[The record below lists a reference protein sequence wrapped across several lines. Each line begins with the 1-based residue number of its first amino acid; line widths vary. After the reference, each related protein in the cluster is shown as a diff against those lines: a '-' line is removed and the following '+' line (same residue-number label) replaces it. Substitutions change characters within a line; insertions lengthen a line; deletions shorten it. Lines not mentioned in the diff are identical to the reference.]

1 VLIYIVLD
9 FDAIED
15 DVQNVLPLDA
25 FTLAP
30 PVDVTADVGYFEAFE
45 GVMDDVGRHVDV
57 GDGEEAL
64 VDAVVEDVAQDFR
77 LSEVEFLA
85 SLLHAPDVAKESSAE
100 RAVTMMMFKLEGALI
115 QRNPDFQ
122 MEDRLLLDKIDYS
135 SSYVTLGNGR
145 RVELESAYFP
155 TIDNGADCYELT
167 EEEQH
172 IIADLRSYFLESKA
186 LQRHVNYL
194 YERGS
199 MYMCYNGNLLFHA
212 CVPLDETGEFRTIAY
227 KGKEYCGR
235 AWFDFC
241 EEKAR
246 EVIEKNIE
254 EILKMK
260 ELTASMLDVARE
272 NGEPEKSTEI
282 SVPEFL
288 ADLKE
293 KLAPVARGQ
302 GVKIETEMNLGKNLR
317 ASATKNTLEQILTI
331 FADNAMKYSGEKIIY
346 LRAGRRGKN
355 VAFSVKDNG
364 AGVKKEDQKRIF
376 ERFYQ
381 VDAAR
386 TRTED
391 KTSHGLGLAIAKN
404 LAERQGYKIVL
415 RSSEGR
421 GAEFEVVV

>member
-1 VLIYIVLD
+1 MRKSEVNRLTLSYLAVIMTLSLIFTGIIYLLST
-9 FDAIED
+9 ASL
-15 DVQNVLPLDA
+15 NRPLLPSEEENSSVSVEAPEFGEHSFENTFRKRLERRDNTTRMTIIYSLLGFNLGIFVIGIFVSRSLA
-25 FTLAP
+25 KLTLAP
-30 PVDVTADVGYFEAFE
+30 I
-45 GVMDDVGRHVDV
+45 
-57 GDGEEAL
+57 
-64 VDAVVEDVAQDFR
+64 
-77 LSEVEFLA
+77 
-85 SLLHAPDVAKESSAE
+85 E
-100 RAVTMMMFKLEGALI
+100 RAMMKQTQFIFDASHELKTPLTAMLVRNEVAL
-115 QRNPDFQ
+115 RKKSLP
-122 MEDRLLLDKIDYS
+122 
-135 SSYVTLGNGR
+135 
-145 RVELESAYFP
+145 
-155 TIDNGADCYELT
+155 
-167 EEEQH
+167 
-172 IIADLRSYFLESKA
+172 
-186 LQRHVNYL
+186 
-194 YERGS
+194 
-199 MYMCYNGNLLFHA
+199 
-212 CVPLDETGEFRTIAY
+212 
-227 KGKEYCGR
+227 
-235 AWFDFC
+235 

-293 KLAPVARGQ
+293 KLAPIARER
-302 GVKIETEMNLGKNLR
+302 GVKVGTEMNLGKNLR
-317 ASATKNTLEQILTI
+317 ASAAKNTLEQILTI

>member
-1 VLIYIVLD
+1 MKKSEVNRLTLSYLAVIMTLSLIFTGIIYLLST
-9 FDAIED
+9 ASL
-15 DVQNVLPLDA
+15 NRPLLPSEEENSSVSVEAPEFGEHSFENTFRKRLERRDNTTRMTIIYFLA
-25 FTLAP
+25 GFNLGIFVIGVFVSRSLAKLTLAP
-30 PVDVTADVGYFEAFE
+30 I
-45 GVMDDVGRHVDV
+45 
-57 GDGEEAL
+57 
-64 VDAVVEDVAQDFR
+64 
-77 LSEVEFLA
+77 
-85 SLLHAPDVAKESSAE
+85 E
-100 RAVTMMMFKLEGALI
+100 RAMMKQTQFIFDASHELKTPLTAMLVRNEVAL
-115 QRNPDFQ
+115 RKKSLP
-122 MEDRLLLDKIDYS
+122 
-135 SSYVTLGNGR
+135 
-145 RVELESAYFP
+145 
-155 TIDNGADCYELT
+155 
-167 EEEQH
+167 
-172 IIADLRSYFLESKA
+172 
-186 LQRHVNYL
+186 
-194 YERGS
+194 
-199 MYMCYNGNLLFHA
+199 
-212 CVPLDETGEFRTIAY
+212 
-227 KGKEYCGR
+227 
-235 AWFDFC
+235 

-272 NGEPEKSTEI
+272 NGEPEKSAEI

-288 ADLKE
+288 AGLKE
-293 KLAPVARGQ
+293 KLAPVAKGRG
-302 GVKIETEMNLGKNLR
+302 VMFETEINLGKNLR
-317 ASATKNTLEQILTI
+317 VSAAKNTLEQILTI

-376 ERFYQ
+376 ERFFQ

>member
-1 VLIYIVLD
+1 MRKSEVYRLTLSYLAVIMTLSLIFTGIIYLLST
-9 FDAIED
+9 ASL
-15 DVQNVLPLDA
+15 NRPLLPSEEENSSVSVEAPEFGEHSFENTFRKRLERRDNTTRMTIIYSLLGFNLGIFVIGIFVSRSLA
-25 FTLAP
+25 KLTLAP
-30 PVDVTADVGYFEAFE
+30 I
-45 GVMDDVGRHVDV
+45 
-57 GDGEEAL
+57 
-64 VDAVVEDVAQDFR
+64 
-77 LSEVEFLA
+77 
-85 SLLHAPDVAKESSAE
+85 E
-100 RAVTMMMFKLEGALI
+100 RAMMKQTQFIFDASHELKTPLTAMLVRNEVAL
-115 QRNPDFQ
+115 RKKSLP
-122 MEDRLLLDKIDYS
+122 
-135 SSYVTLGNGR
+135 
-145 RVELESAYFP
+145 
-155 TIDNGADCYELT
+155 
-167 EEEQH
+167 
-172 IIADLRSYFLESKA
+172 
-186 LQRHVNYL
+186 
-194 YERGS
+194 
-199 MYMCYNGNLLFHA
+199 
-212 CVPLDETGEFRTIAY
+212 
-227 KGKEYCGR
+227 
-235 AWFDFC
+235 

-272 NGEPEKSTEI
+272 NGEPEKLTEI

-317 ASATKNTLEQILTI
+317 ASVAKNTLEQILTI

-404 LAERQGYKIVL
+404 LAERQVYKIVL

>member
-1 VLIYIVLD
+1 MKKSEVNRLTLSYLAVIMTLSLIFTGIIYLLST
-9 FDAIED
+9 ASL
-15 DVQNVLPLDA
+15 NRPLLPSEEENSSVSVEAPEFEEHSFENTFRKRLERRDNTTRMTIIYSLMGFNLGIFVIGIFVSRSLA
-25 FTLAP
+25 KLTLAP
-30 PVDVTADVGYFEAFE
+30 I
-45 GVMDDVGRHVDV
+45 
-57 GDGEEAL
+57 
-64 VDAVVEDVAQDFR
+64 
-77 LSEVEFLA
+77 
-85 SLLHAPDVAKESSAE
+85 E
-100 RAVTMMMFKLEGALI
+100 RAMIKQTQFIFDASHELKTPLTAMLVRNEVAL
-115 QRNPDFQ
+115 R
-122 MEDRLLLDKIDYS
+122 KKS
-135 SSYVTLGNGR
+135 
-145 RVELESAYFP
+145 
-155 TIDNGADCYELT
+155 LT
-167 EEEQH
+167 
-172 IIADLRSYFLESKA
+172 
-186 LQRHVNYL
+186 
-194 YERGS
+194 
-199 MYMCYNGNLLFHA
+199 
-212 CVPLDETGEFRTIAY
+212 
-227 KGKEYCGR
+227 
-235 AWFDFC
+235 

-288 ADLKE
+288 ADLQE
-293 KLAPVARGQ
+293 KLAPVARER

-317 ASATKNTLEQILTI
+317 ASVAKNTLEQILTI

-364 AGVKKEDQKRIF
+364 AGMKKEDQKRIF

>member
-1 VLIYIVLD
+1 MKKSEVNRLTLSYLAVIMTLSLIFTGIIYLLST
-9 FDAIED
+9 ASL
-15 DVQNVLPLDA
+15 NRPLLPSEEENSSASVEAPEFGEHSFENTFRKRLERRDNTTRMTIIYSLVGFNLGIFVIGIFVSRNLA
-25 FTLAP
+25 KLTLAP
-30 PVDVTADVGYFEAFE
+30 I
-45 GVMDDVGRHVDV
+45 
-57 GDGEEAL
+57 
-64 VDAVVEDVAQDFR
+64 
-77 LSEVEFLA
+77 
-85 SLLHAPDVAKESSAE
+85 E
-100 RAVTMMMFKLEGALI
+100 RAMMKQTQFIFDASHELKTPLTAMLVRNVVAL
-115 QRNPDFQ
+115 RKKSLP
-122 MEDRLLLDKIDYS
+122 
-135 SSYVTLGNGR
+135 
-145 RVELESAYFP
+145 
-155 TIDNGADCYELT
+155 
-167 EEEQH
+167 
-172 IIADLRSYFLESKA
+172 
-186 LQRHVNYL
+186 
-194 YERGS
+194 
-199 MYMCYNGNLLFHA
+199 
-212 CVPLDETGEFRTIAY
+212 
-227 KGKEYCGR
+227 
-235 AWFDFC
+235 

-272 NGEPEKSTEI
+272 NGEPEKLTEI
-282 SVPEFL
+282 DVPEFL
-288 ADLKE
+288 ADLQE
-293 KLAPVARGQ
+293 KLAPIARGR

-317 ASATKNTLEQILTI
+317 ASAAKNTLEQIMTI

-364 AGVKKEDQKRIF
+364 VGVKKEDQKRIF

>member
-1 VLIYIVLD
+1 MRKSEVYRLTLSYLAVIMTLSLIFTGIIYLLST
-9 FDAIED
+9 ASL
-15 DVQNVLPLDA
+15 NRPLLPSEEENSSVSVEAPEFGEHSFENTFRKRLERRDNTTRMTIIYSLLGFNLGIFVIGIFVSRSLA
-25 FTLAP
+25 KLTLAP
-30 PVDVTADVGYFEAFE
+30 I
-45 GVMDDVGRHVDV
+45 
-57 GDGEEAL
+57 
-64 VDAVVEDVAQDFR
+64 
-77 LSEVEFLA
+77 
-85 SLLHAPDVAKESSAE
+85 E
-100 RAVTMMMFKLEGALI
+100 RAMMKQTQFIFDASHELKTPLTAMLVRNEVAL
-115 QRNPDFQ
+115 RKKSLP
-122 MEDRLLLDKIDYS
+122 
-135 SSYVTLGNGR
+135 
-145 RVELESAYFP
+145 
-155 TIDNGADCYELT
+155 
-167 EEEQH
+167 
-172 IIADLRSYFLESKA
+172 
-186 LQRHVNYL
+186 
-194 YERGS
+194 
-199 MYMCYNGNLLFHA
+199 
-212 CVPLDETGEFRTIAY
+212 
-227 KGKEYCGR
+227 
-235 AWFDFC
+235 

-272 NGEPEKSTEI
+272 NGEPEKLTEI

-317 ASATKNTLEQILTI
+317 ASVAKNTLEQILTI

>member
-1 VLIYIVLD
+1 MRKSEVNRLTLSYLAVIMTLSLIFTGIIYLLST
-9 FDAIED
+9 ASL
-15 DVQNVLPLDA
+15 NRPLLPSEEENSSVSVEAPEFEEHSFENTFRKRLERRDNTTRMTTIYSLVGFNLGIFVIGIFVSRSLA
-25 FTLAP
+25 KLTLAP
-30 PVDVTADVGYFEAFE
+30 I
-45 GVMDDVGRHVDV
+45 
-57 GDGEEAL
+57 
-64 VDAVVEDVAQDFR
+64 
-77 LSEVEFLA
+77 
-85 SLLHAPDVAKESSAE
+85 E
-100 RAVTMMMFKLEGALI
+100 RAMMKQTQFIFDASHELKTPLTAMLVRNEVAL
-115 QRNPDFQ
+115 RKKSLP
-122 MEDRLLLDKIDYS
+122 
-135 SSYVTLGNGR
+135 
-145 RVELESAYFP
+145 
-155 TIDNGADCYELT
+155 
-167 EEEQH
+167 
-172 IIADLRSYFLESKA
+172 
-186 LQRHVNYL
+186 
-194 YERGS
+194 
-199 MYMCYNGNLLFHA
+199 
-212 CVPLDETGEFRTIAY
+212 
-227 KGKEYCGR
+227 
-235 AWFDFC
+235 

-282 SVPEFL
+282 NVPEFL
-288 ADLKE
+288 AGLQE
-293 KLAPVARGQ
+293 KLAPVARGR
-302 GVKIETEMNLGKNLR
+302 GVKIGMEMNLGKNLR
-317 ASATKNTLEQILTI
+317 TSAAKNTLEQILTI

>member
-1 VLIYIVLD
+1 MRKSEVNRLTLSYLAVIMTLSLIFTGIIYLLST
-9 FDAIED
+9 ASL
-15 DVQNVLPLDA
+15 NRPLLPSEEENSSVSVEAPEFEEHSFENTFRKRLERRDNTTRMTIIYSLVGFNLGIFVIGIFVSRNLA
-25 FTLAP
+25 KLTLAP
-30 PVDVTADVGYFEAFE
+30 I
-45 GVMDDVGRHVDV
+45 
-57 GDGEEAL
+57 
-64 VDAVVEDVAQDFR
+64 
-77 LSEVEFLA
+77 
-85 SLLHAPDVAKESSAE
+85 E
-100 RAVTMMMFKLEGALI
+100 RAMMKQTQFIFDASHELKTPLTAMLVRNEVAL
-115 QRNPDFQ
+115 RKKSLP
-122 MEDRLLLDKIDYS
+122 
-135 SSYVTLGNGR
+135 
-145 RVELESAYFP
+145 
-155 TIDNGADCYELT
+155 
-167 EEEQH
+167 
-172 IIADLRSYFLESKA
+172 
-186 LQRHVNYL
+186 
-194 YERGS
+194 
-199 MYMCYNGNLLFHA
+199 
-212 CVPLDETGEFRTIAY
+212 
-227 KGKEYCGR
+227 
-235 AWFDFC
+235 

-272 NGEPEKSTEI
+272 NGEPEKSAEI
-282 SVPEFL
+282 NVPEFL

-293 KLAPVARGQ
+293 KLAPVAKER
-302 GVKIETEMNLGKNLR
+302 GVKIEMEMNMGKNLR
-317 ASATKNTLEQILTI
+317 VSAAKNTLEQILTI

-346 LRAGRRGKN
+346 LRAGRCGKN

-415 RSSEGR
+415 RSIEGR

>member
-1 VLIYIVLD
+1 MRKSEVNRLTLSYLAVIMTLSLIFTGIIYLLST
-9 FDAIED
+9 ASL
-15 DVQNVLPLDA
+15 NRPLLPSEEGNSSVSVEAPEFGEHSFENTFRKRLERRDNTTRMTIIYSLMGFNLGIFVIGIFVSRSLA
-25 FTLAP
+25 KLTLAP
-30 PVDVTADVGYFEAFE
+30 I
-45 GVMDDVGRHVDV
+45 
-57 GDGEEAL
+57 
-64 VDAVVEDVAQDFR
+64 
-77 LSEVEFLA
+77 
-85 SLLHAPDVAKESSAE
+85 E
-100 RAVTMMMFKLEGALI
+100 RAMMKQTQFIFDASHELKTPLTAMLVRNEVAL
-115 QRNPDFQ
+115 RKKSLP
-122 MEDRLLLDKIDYS
+122 
-135 SSYVTLGNGR
+135 
-145 RVELESAYFP
+145 
-155 TIDNGADCYELT
+155 
-167 EEEQH
+167 
-172 IIADLRSYFLESKA
+172 
-186 LQRHVNYL
+186 
-194 YERGS
+194 
-199 MYMCYNGNLLFHA
+199 
-212 CVPLDETGEFRTIAY
+212 
-227 KGKEYCGR
+227 
-235 AWFDFC
+235 

-272 NGEPEKSTEI
+272 NGEPEKSAEI
-282 SVPEFL
+282 NVPEFL
-288 ADLKE
+288 TGLQE
-293 KLAPVARGQ
+293 KLAPVARGR

-317 ASATKNTLEQILTI
+317 ASVAKNTLEQILTI
-331 FADNAMKYSGEKIIY
+331 LADNAMKYSEEKIIY

-364 AGVKKEDQKRIF
+364 VGVKKEDQKRIF

>member
-1 VLIYIVLD
+1 MRKSEVNRLTLSYLAVIMTLSLIFTGIIYLLST
-9 FDAIED
+9 ASL
-15 DVQNVLPLDA
+15 NRPLLPSEEENSSVSVEAPEFGEHSFENTFRKRLERRDNTTRMTIIYSLLGFNLGIFVIGIFVSRSLA
-25 FTLAP
+25 KLTLAP
-30 PVDVTADVGYFEAFE
+30 I
-45 GVMDDVGRHVDV
+45 
-57 GDGEEAL
+57 
-64 VDAVVEDVAQDFR
+64 
-77 LSEVEFLA
+77 
-85 SLLHAPDVAKESSAE
+85 E
-100 RAVTMMMFKLEGALI
+100 RAMMKQTQFIFDASHELKTPLTAMLVRNEVAL
-115 QRNPDFQ
+115 RKKSLP
-122 MEDRLLLDKIDYS
+122 
-135 SSYVTLGNGR
+135 
-145 RVELESAYFP
+145 
-155 TIDNGADCYELT
+155 
-167 EEEQH
+167 
-172 IIADLRSYFLESKA
+172 
-186 LQRHVNYL
+186 
-194 YERGS
+194 
-199 MYMCYNGNLLFHA
+199 
-212 CVPLDETGEFRTIAY
+212 
-227 KGKEYCGR
+227 
-235 AWFDFC
+235 

-288 ADLKE
+288 ADLQE
-293 KLAPVARGQ
+293 KLAPVARER

-317 ASATKNTLEQILTI
+317 ASAAKNTLEQILTI
-331 FADNAMKYSGEKIIY
+331 FADNAMEYSGEKIIY

>member
-1 VLIYIVLD
+1 MKKSEVNRLTLSYLAVIMTLSLIFTGIIYLLST
-9 FDAIED
+9 ASL
-15 DVQNVLPLDA
+15 NRPLLPSEEENSSASVEAPEFGEHSFENTFRKRLERRDNTTRMTIIYSLVGFNLGIFVIGIFVSRNLA
-25 FTLAP
+25 KLTLAP
-30 PVDVTADVGYFEAFE
+30 I
-45 GVMDDVGRHVDV
+45 
-57 GDGEEAL
+57 
-64 VDAVVEDVAQDFR
+64 
-77 LSEVEFLA
+77 
-85 SLLHAPDVAKESSAE
+85 E
-100 RAVTMMMFKLEGALI
+100 RAMMKQTQFIFDASHELKTPLTAMLVRNEVAL
-115 QRNPDFQ
+115 RKKSLP
-122 MEDRLLLDKIDYS
+122 
-135 SSYVTLGNGR
+135 
-145 RVELESAYFP
+145 
-155 TIDNGADCYELT
+155 
-167 EEEQH
+167 
-172 IIADLRSYFLESKA
+172 
-186 LQRHVNYL
+186 
-194 YERGS
+194 
-199 MYMCYNGNLLFHA
+199 
-212 CVPLDETGEFRTIAY
+212 
-227 KGKEYCGR
+227 
-235 AWFDFC
+235 

-272 NGEPEKSTEI
+272 NGEPEKLTEI
-282 SVPEFL
+282 DVPEFL
-288 ADLKE
+288 ADLQE
-293 KLAPVARGQ
+293 KLAPVARGR

-317 ASATKNTLEQILTI
+317 ASVAKNTLEQILTI
-331 FADNAMKYSGEKIIY
+331 FADNAIKYSGEKIIY

-355 VAFSVKDNG
+355 VAFSVKDSG

>member
-1 VLIYIVLD
+1 MKKSEVNRLTLSYLAVIMTLSLIFTGIIYLLST
-9 FDAIED
+9 ASL
-15 DVQNVLPLDA
+15 NRPLLPSEEENSSVSVEAPEFGEHSFENTFRKRLERRDNTTRMTIIYSLMGFNLGIFVIGIFVSRSLA
-25 FTLAP
+25 KLTLAP
-30 PVDVTADVGYFEAFE
+30 I
-45 GVMDDVGRHVDV
+45 
-57 GDGEEAL
+57 
-64 VDAVVEDVAQDFR
+64 
-77 LSEVEFLA
+77 
-85 SLLHAPDVAKESSAE
+85 E
-100 RAVTMMMFKLEGALI
+100 RAMMKQTQFIFDASHELKTPLTAMLVRNEVAL
-115 QRNPDFQ
+115 RKKSLP
-122 MEDRLLLDKIDYS
+122 
-135 SSYVTLGNGR
+135 
-145 RVELESAYFP
+145 
-155 TIDNGADCYELT
+155 
-167 EEEQH
+167 
-172 IIADLRSYFLESKA
+172 
-186 LQRHVNYL
+186 
-194 YERGS
+194 
-199 MYMCYNGNLLFHA
+199 
-212 CVPLDETGEFRTIAY
+212 
-227 KGKEYCGR
+227 
-235 AWFDFC
+235 

-288 ADLKE
+288 AGLQE
-293 KLAPVARGQ
+293 KLAPLARGR

-317 ASATKNTLEQILTI
+317 ASVAKNTLEQILTI

>member
-1 VLIYIVLD
+1 MKKSEVNRLTLSYLAVIMTLSLIFTGIIYLLST
-9 FDAIED
+9 ASL
-15 DVQNVLPLDA
+15 NRPLLPSEEENSSVSMEAPEFEEHSFERTFRKRLERRDNTTRMTIIYSLMGFNLGIFVIGIFVSRSLA
-25 FTLAP
+25 KLTLAP
-30 PVDVTADVGYFEAFE
+30 I
-45 GVMDDVGRHVDV
+45 
-57 GDGEEAL
+57 
-64 VDAVVEDVAQDFR
+64 
-77 LSEVEFLA
+77 
-85 SLLHAPDVAKESSAE
+85 E
-100 RAVTMMMFKLEGALI
+100 RAMMKQTQFIFDASHELKTPLTAMLVRNEVAL
-115 QRNPDFQ
+115 RKKSLP
-122 MEDRLLLDKIDYS
+122 
-135 SSYVTLGNGR
+135 
-145 RVELESAYFP
+145 
-155 TIDNGADCYELT
+155 
-167 EEEQH
+167 
-172 IIADLRSYFLESKA
+172 
-186 LQRHVNYL
+186 
-194 YERGS
+194 
-199 MYMCYNGNLLFHA
+199 
-212 CVPLDETGEFRTIAY
+212 
-227 KGKEYCGR
+227 
-235 AWFDFC
+235 

-260 ELTASMLDVARE
+260 ELTTSMLDVARE

-282 SVPEFL
+282 SVPEFF
-288 ADLKE
+288 ADLQE
-293 KLAPVARGQ
+293 KLAPVARTR

-317 ASATKNTLEQILTI
+317 ASAAKNTLEQILTI

-364 AGVKKEDQKRIF
+364 VGVKKEDQKRIF

>member
-1 VLIYIVLD
+1 MRKSEVNRLTLSYLAVIMTLSLIFTGIIYLLST
-9 FDAIED
+9 ASL
-15 DVQNVLPLDA
+15 NRPLLPSEEENSSVSVEAPEFGEHSFENTFRKRLERRDNTTRMTIIYSLVGFNLGIFVIGIFVSRNLA
-25 FTLAP
+25 KLTLAP
-30 PVDVTADVGYFEAFE
+30 I
-45 GVMDDVGRHVDV
+45 
-57 GDGEEAL
+57 
-64 VDAVVEDVAQDFR
+64 
-77 LSEVEFLA
+77 
-85 SLLHAPDVAKESSAE
+85 E
-100 RAVTMMMFKLEGALI
+100 RAMMKQTQFIFDASHELKTPLTAMLVRNEVAL
-115 QRNPDFQ
+115 RKKSLP
-122 MEDRLLLDKIDYS
+122 
-135 SSYVTLGNGR
+135 
-145 RVELESAYFP
+145 
-155 TIDNGADCYELT
+155 
-167 EEEQH
+167 
-172 IIADLRSYFLESKA
+172 
-186 LQRHVNYL
+186 
-194 YERGS
+194 
-199 MYMCYNGNLLFHA
+199 
-212 CVPLDETGEFRTIAY
+212 
-227 KGKEYCGR
+227 
-235 AWFDFC
+235 
-241 EEKAR
+241 EEKMR

-272 NGEPEKSTEI
+272 NGEPEKSAEI
-282 SVPEFL
+282 NVPEFL

-293 KLAPVARGQ
+293 KLAPVAKGQ

-317 ASATKNTLEQILTI
+317 ASVAKNTLEQILTI

>member
-1 VLIYIVLD
+1 MRKSEVNRLTLSYLAVIMTLSLIFTGIIYLLST
-9 FDAIED
+9 ASL
-15 DVQNVLPLDA
+15 NRPLLPSEEENSSVSVEAPEFGEHSFENTFRKRLERRDNTTRMTIIYSLVGFNLGIFVIGIFVSRSLA
-25 FTLAP
+25 KLTLAP
-30 PVDVTADVGYFEAFE
+30 I
-45 GVMDDVGRHVDV
+45 
-57 GDGEEAL
+57 
-64 VDAVVEDVAQDFR
+64 
-77 LSEVEFLA
+77 
-85 SLLHAPDVAKESSAE
+85 E
-100 RAVTMMMFKLEGALI
+100 RAMMKQTQFIFDVSHELKTPLTAMLVRNEVAL
-115 QRNPDFQ
+115 RKKSLP
-122 MEDRLLLDKIDYS
+122 
-135 SSYVTLGNGR
+135 
-145 RVELESAYFP
+145 
-155 TIDNGADCYELT
+155 
-167 EEEQH
+167 
-172 IIADLRSYFLESKA
+172 
-186 LQRHVNYL
+186 
-194 YERGS
+194 
-199 MYMCYNGNLLFHA
+199 
-212 CVPLDETGEFRTIAY
+212 
-227 KGKEYCGR
+227 
-235 AWFDFC
+235 

-288 ADLKE
+288 ADLQE
-293 KLAPVARGQ
+293 KLAPVARER

-317 ASATKNTLEQILTI
+317 ASVAKNTLEQILTI

-421 GAEFEVVV
+421 GAEFEVVA

>member
-1 VLIYIVLD
+1 MRKSEVNRLTLSYLAVIMTLSLIFTGIIYLLST
-9 FDAIED
+9 ASL
-15 DVQNVLPLDA
+15 NRPLLPSEEENSSVSVEAPEFGEHSFENTFRKRLERRDNTTRMTIIYSLVGFNLGIFVIGIFVSRSLA
-25 FTLAP
+25 KLTLAP
-30 PVDVTADVGYFEAFE
+30 I
-45 GVMDDVGRHVDV
+45 
-57 GDGEEAL
+57 
-64 VDAVVEDVAQDFR
+64 
-77 LSEVEFLA
+77 
-85 SLLHAPDVAKESSAE
+85 E
-100 RAVTMMMFKLEGALI
+100 RAMMKQTQFIFDASHELKTPLTAMLVRNEVAL
-115 QRNPDFQ
+115 RKKSLP
-122 MEDRLLLDKIDYS
+122 
-135 SSYVTLGNGR
+135 
-145 RVELESAYFP
+145 
-155 TIDNGADCYELT
+155 
-167 EEEQH
+167 
-172 IIADLRSYFLESKA
+172 
-186 LQRHVNYL
+186 
-194 YERGS
+194 
-199 MYMCYNGNLLFHA
+199 
-212 CVPLDETGEFRTIAY
+212 
-227 KGKEYCGR
+227 
-235 AWFDFC
+235 

-272 NGEPEKSTEI
+272 NGEPEKSAEI

-288 ADLKE
+288 ADLQE
-293 KLAPVARGQ
+293 KLAPVARER

-317 ASATKNTLEQILTI
+317 ASVAKNTLEQILTI
-331 FADNAMKYSGEKIIY
+331 FTDNAMKYSEEKIIY

-415 RSSEGR
+415 QSSEGR

>member
-1 VLIYIVLD
+1 MKKSEVNRLTLSYLAVIMTLSLIFTGIIYLLST
-9 FDAIED
+9 ASL
-15 DVQNVLPLDA
+15 NRPLLPSEEENSSVSVEAPEFGEHSFENTFRKRLERRDNTTRMTIIYSLVGFNLGIFVIGIFVSRNLA
-25 FTLAP
+25 KLTLAP
-30 PVDVTADVGYFEAFE
+30 I
-45 GVMDDVGRHVDV
+45 
-57 GDGEEAL
+57 
-64 VDAVVEDVAQDFR
+64 
-77 LSEVEFLA
+77 
-85 SLLHAPDVAKESSAE
+85 E
-100 RAVTMMMFKLEGALI
+100 RAMMKQTQFIFDASHELKTPLTAMLVRNEVAL
-115 QRNPDFQ
+115 RKKSLP
-122 MEDRLLLDKIDYS
+122 
-135 SSYVTLGNGR
+135 
-145 RVELESAYFP
+145 
-155 TIDNGADCYELT
+155 
-167 EEEQH
+167 
-172 IIADLRSYFLESKA
+172 
-186 LQRHVNYL
+186 
-194 YERGS
+194 
-199 MYMCYNGNLLFHA
+199 
-212 CVPLDETGEFRTIAY
+212 
-227 KGKEYCGR
+227 
-235 AWFDFC
+235 

-293 KLAPVARGQ
+293 KLAPVAKER
-302 GVKIETEMNLGKNLR
+302 GVKIEMEMNLGKNLR
-317 ASATKNTLEQILTI
+317 ASVAKNTLEQILTI

-364 AGVKKEDQKRIF
+364 VGVKKEDQKRIF

>member
-1 VLIYIVLD
+1 MKKSEVNRLTLSYLAVIMTLSLIFTGIIYLLST
-9 FDAIED
+9 ASL
-15 DVQNVLPLDA
+15 NRPLLPSEEENSSVSMEAPEFEEHSFENTFRKRLERRDNTTRMTIIYSLVGFNLGIFVIGIFVSRSLA
-25 FTLAP
+25 KLTLAP
-30 PVDVTADVGYFEAFE
+30 I
-45 GVMDDVGRHVDV
+45 
-57 GDGEEAL
+57 
-64 VDAVVEDVAQDFR
+64 
-77 LSEVEFLA
+77 
-85 SLLHAPDVAKESSAE
+85 E
-100 RAVTMMMFKLEGALI
+100 RAMMKQTQFIFDASHELKTPLTAMLVRNEVAL
-115 QRNPDFQ
+115 RKKSLP
-122 MEDRLLLDKIDYS
+122 
-135 SSYVTLGNGR
+135 
-145 RVELESAYFP
+145 
-155 TIDNGADCYELT
+155 
-167 EEEQH
+167 
-172 IIADLRSYFLESKA
+172 
-186 LQRHVNYL
+186 
-194 YERGS
+194 
-199 MYMCYNGNLLFHA
+199 
-212 CVPLDETGEFRTIAY
+212 
-227 KGKEYCGR
+227 
-235 AWFDFC
+235 

-282 SVPEFL
+282 NVPELL
-288 ADLKE
+288 ADLQE
-293 KLAPVARGQ
+293 KLAPVARGR

-317 ASATKNTLEQILTI
+317 ASVAKNTLEQVLTI

-364 AGVKKEDQKRIF
+364 AGVKKENQKRIF

>member
-1 VLIYIVLD
+1 MKKSEVNRLTLSYLAVIMTLSLIFTGIIYLLST
-9 FDAIED
+9 ASL
-15 DVQNVLPLDA
+15 NRPLLPSEEENSSVSVEAPEFGEHSFENTFRKRLERRDNTTRMTIIYSLVGFNLGIFVIGIFVSRSLA
-25 FTLAP
+25 KLTLAP
-30 PVDVTADVGYFEAFE
+30 I
-45 GVMDDVGRHVDV
+45 
-57 GDGEEAL
+57 
-64 VDAVVEDVAQDFR
+64 
-77 LSEVEFLA
+77 
-85 SLLHAPDVAKESSAE
+85 E
-100 RAVTMMMFKLEGALI
+100 RAMMKQTQFIFDASHELKTPLTAMLVRNEVAL
-115 QRNPDFQ
+115 RKKSLP
-122 MEDRLLLDKIDYS
+122 
-135 SSYVTLGNGR
+135 
-145 RVELESAYFP
+145 
-155 TIDNGADCYELT
+155 
-167 EEEQH
+167 
-172 IIADLRSYFLESKA
+172 
-186 LQRHVNYL
+186 
-194 YERGS
+194 
-199 MYMCYNGNLLFHA
+199 
-212 CVPLDETGEFRTIAY
+212 
-227 KGKEYCGR
+227 
-235 AWFDFC
+235 
-241 EEKAR
+241 EEKVR

-288 ADLKE
+288 ADLQE
-293 KLAPVARGQ
+293 KLAPVARGRR
-302 GVKIETEMNLGKNLR
+302 VKIETEMNLGKNLR
-317 ASATKNTLEQILTI
+317 ASVAKNTLEQILTI

>member
-1 VLIYIVLD
+1 MRKSEVNRLTLSYLAVIMTLSLIFTGIIYLLST
-9 FDAIED
+9 ASL
-15 DVQNVLPLDA
+15 NRPLLPSEEENSSVSVEAPEFGEHSFENTFRKRLERRDNTTRMTIIYSLSGFNLGIFVIGIFVSRSLA
-25 FTLAP
+25 KLTLAP
-30 PVDVTADVGYFEAFE
+30 I
-45 GVMDDVGRHVDV
+45 
-57 GDGEEAL
+57 
-64 VDAVVEDVAQDFR
+64 
-77 LSEVEFLA
+77 
-85 SLLHAPDVAKESSAE
+85 E
-100 RAVTMMMFKLEGALI
+100 RAMMKQTQFIFDASHELKTPLTAMLVRNEVAL
-115 QRNPDFQ
+115 RKKSLP
-122 MEDRLLLDKIDYS
+122 
-135 SSYVTLGNGR
+135 
-145 RVELESAYFP
+145 
-155 TIDNGADCYELT
+155 
-167 EEEQH
+167 
-172 IIADLRSYFLESKA
+172 
-186 LQRHVNYL
+186 
-194 YERGS
+194 
-199 MYMCYNGNLLFHA
+199 
-212 CVPLDETGEFRTIAY
+212 
-227 KGKEYCGR
+227 
-235 AWFDFC
+235 

-282 SVPEFL
+282 NVPEFL
-288 ADLKE
+288 ADLQE
-293 KLAPVARGQ
+293 KLAPVAKER

-317 ASATKNTLEQILTI
+317 ASAAKNTLEQIMTI

-364 AGVKKEDQKRIF
+364 VGVKKEDQKRIF

-415 RSSEGR
+415 RSSEGH

>member
-1 VLIYIVLD
+1 MRKSEVNRLTLSYLAVIMTLSLIFTGIIYLLST
-9 FDAIED
+9 ASL
-15 DVQNVLPLDA
+15 NRPLLPSEEENSSVNMEAPEFGEHSFENTFRKRLERRDNTTRMTIIYSLVGFNLGIFVIGIFVSRNLA
-25 FTLAP
+25 KLTLAP
-30 PVDVTADVGYFEAFE
+30 I
-45 GVMDDVGRHVDV
+45 
-57 GDGEEAL
+57 
-64 VDAVVEDVAQDFR
+64 
-77 LSEVEFLA
+77 
-85 SLLHAPDVAKESSAE
+85 E
-100 RAVTMMMFKLEGALI
+100 RAIMKQTQFIFDASHELKTPLTAMLVRNEVAL
-115 QRNPDFQ
+115 RKKSLP
-122 MEDRLLLDKIDYS
+122 
-135 SSYVTLGNGR
+135 
-145 RVELESAYFP
+145 
-155 TIDNGADCYELT
+155 
-167 EEEQH
+167 
-172 IIADLRSYFLESKA
+172 
-186 LQRHVNYL
+186 
-194 YERGS
+194 
-199 MYMCYNGNLLFHA
+199 
-212 CVPLDETGEFRTIAY
+212 
-227 KGKEYCGR
+227 
-235 AWFDFC
+235 

-282 SVPEFL
+282 DVPEFL
-288 ADLKE
+288 ADLQE
-293 KLAPVARGQ
+293 KLAPVAKGQ

-317 ASATKNTLEQILTI
+317 ASAAKNTLEQILTI

-364 AGVKKEDQKRIF
+364 VGVKKEDQKRIF

-381 VDAAR
+381 VDTAR

-415 RSSEGR
+415 RSSEGH

>member
-1 VLIYIVLD
+1 MKKSEVNRLILSYLAVIMTLSLI
-9 FDAIED
+9 FTGIIYLLSTASL
-15 DVQNVLPLDA
+15 NRPLLPSEEENSSVSVETPEFEEHSFENTFRKRLERRDNTTRMTIIYSLVGFNLGIFVIGIFVSRSLA
-25 FTLAP
+25 KLTLAP
-30 PVDVTADVGYFEAFE
+30 I
-45 GVMDDVGRHVDV
+45 
-57 GDGEEAL
+57 
-64 VDAVVEDVAQDFR
+64 
-77 LSEVEFLA
+77 
-85 SLLHAPDVAKESSAE
+85 E
-100 RAVTMMMFKLEGALI
+100 RAMMKQTQFIFDASHELKTPLTAMLVRNEVAL
-115 QRNPDFQ
+115 RKKSLP
-122 MEDRLLLDKIDYS
+122 
-135 SSYVTLGNGR
+135 
-145 RVELESAYFP
+145 
-155 TIDNGADCYELT
+155 
-167 EEEQH
+167 
-172 IIADLRSYFLESKA
+172 
-186 LQRHVNYL
+186 
-194 YERGS
+194 
-199 MYMCYNGNLLFHA
+199 
-212 CVPLDETGEFRTIAY
+212 
-227 KGKEYCGR
+227 
-235 AWFDFC
+235 

-288 ADLKE
+288 ANLQE
-293 KLAPVARGQ
+293 KLAPVARER

-317 ASATKNTLEQILTI
+317 ASAAKNTLEQIMTI

-364 AGVKKEDQKRIF
+364 VGVKKEDQKRIF

-391 KTSHGLGLAIAKN
+391 KTSHGLGLVIAKN

-421 GAEFEVVV
+421 GAEFEVMV

>member
-1 VLIYIVLD
+1 MRKSEVNRLTLSYLAVIMTLSLIFTGIIYLLST
-9 FDAIED
+9 ASL
-15 DVQNVLPLDA
+15 NRPLLPSEEENSSVSVEAPEFGEHSFENTFRKRLERRDNTTRMTIIYSLMGFNLGIFVIGIFVSRSLA
-25 FTLAP
+25 KLTLAP
-30 PVDVTADVGYFEAFE
+30 I
-45 GVMDDVGRHVDV
+45 
-57 GDGEEAL
+57 
-64 VDAVVEDVAQDFR
+64 
-77 LSEVEFLA
+77 
-85 SLLHAPDVAKESSAE
+85 E
-100 RAVTMMMFKLEGALI
+100 RAMMKQTQFIFDASHELKTPLTAMLVRNEVAL
-115 QRNPDFQ
+115 RKKSLP
-122 MEDRLLLDKIDYS
+122 
-135 SSYVTLGNGR
+135 
-145 RVELESAYFP
+145 
-155 TIDNGADCYELT
+155 
-167 EEEQH
+167 
-172 IIADLRSYFLESKA
+172 
-186 LQRHVNYL
+186 
-194 YERGS
+194 
-199 MYMCYNGNLLFHA
+199 
-212 CVPLDETGEFRTIAY
+212 
-227 KGKEYCGR
+227 
-235 AWFDFC
+235 

-272 NGEPEKSTEI
+272 NGEPEKSAEI
-282 SVPEFL
+282 NVPEFL
-288 ADLKE
+288 TGLQE
-293 KLAPVARGQ
+293 KLAPVARGR

-317 ASATKNTLEQILTI
+317 ASVAKNTLEQILTI
-331 FADNAMKYSGEKIIY
+331 LADNAMKYSEEKIIY

-364 AGVKKEDQKRIF
+364 VGVKKEDQKRIF

>member
-1 VLIYIVLD
+1 MKKSEVNRLTLSYLAVIMTLSLIFTGIIYLLST
-9 FDAIED
+9 ASL
-15 DVQNVLPLDA
+15 NRPLLPSEEENSSVSVEAPEFGEHSFENTFRKRLERRDNTTRMTIIYSLVGFNLGIFVIGIFVSRSLA
-25 FTLAP
+25 KLTLAP
-30 PVDVTADVGYFEAFE
+30 I
-45 GVMDDVGRHVDV
+45 
-57 GDGEEAL
+57 
-64 VDAVVEDVAQDFR
+64 
-77 LSEVEFLA
+77 
-85 SLLHAPDVAKESSAE
+85 E
-100 RAVTMMMFKLEGALI
+100 RAMMKQTQFIFDASHELKTPLTAMLVRNEVAL
-115 QRNPDFQ
+115 RKKSLP
-122 MEDRLLLDKIDYS
+122 
-135 SSYVTLGNGR
+135 
-145 RVELESAYFP
+145 
-155 TIDNGADCYELT
+155 
-167 EEEQH
+167 
-172 IIADLRSYFLESKA
+172 
-186 LQRHVNYL
+186 
-194 YERGS
+194 
-199 MYMCYNGNLLFHA
+199 
-212 CVPLDETGEFRTIAY
+212 
-227 KGKEYCGR
+227 
-235 AWFDFC
+235 

-288 ADLKE
+288 AGLKE
-293 KLAPVARGQ
+293 KLAPVAKER
-302 GVKIETEMNLGKNLR
+302 GVKIETEMNLGKNLQ
-317 ASATKNTLEQILTI
+317 ASVAKNTLEQILTI

-364 AGVKKEDQKRIF
+364 VGVKKEDQKRIF

-391 KTSHGLGLAIAKN
+391 KTSYGLGLAIAKN

>member
-1 VLIYIVLD
+1 MKKSEVNRLTLSYLAVIMTLSLIFTGIIYLLST
-9 FDAIED
+9 ASL
-15 DVQNVLPLDA
+15 NRPLLPSEEGNSSVSVEEPEFGEHSFENTFRKRLERRDNTTRMTIIYSLVGFNLGIFVIGIFVSRSLA
-25 FTLAP
+25 KLTLAP
-30 PVDVTADVGYFEAFE
+30 I
-45 GVMDDVGRHVDV
+45 
-57 GDGEEAL
+57 
-64 VDAVVEDVAQDFR
+64 
-77 LSEVEFLA
+77 
-85 SLLHAPDVAKESSAE
+85 E
-100 RAVTMMMFKLEGALI
+100 RAMMKQTQFIFDASHELKTPLTAMLVRNEVAL
-115 QRNPDFQ
+115 RKKSLP
-122 MEDRLLLDKIDYS
+122 
-135 SSYVTLGNGR
+135 
-145 RVELESAYFP
+145 
-155 TIDNGADCYELT
+155 
-167 EEEQH
+167 
-172 IIADLRSYFLESKA
+172 
-186 LQRHVNYL
+186 
-194 YERGS
+194 
-199 MYMCYNGNLLFHA
+199 
-212 CVPLDETGEFRTIAY
+212 
-227 KGKEYCGR
+227 
-235 AWFDFC
+235 

-260 ELTASMLDVARE
+260 EMTASMLDVARE

-293 KLAPVARGQ
+293 KLAPVAKER

-317 ASATKNTLEQILTI
+317 ASVAKNTLEQILTI

-391 KTSHGLGLAIAKN
+391 KTNHGLGLAIAKN

-415 RSSEGR
+415 RSGEGR

>member
-1 VLIYIVLD
+1 MRKSEVNRLTLSYLAVIMTLSLIFTGIIYLLST
-9 FDAIED
+9 ASL
-15 DVQNVLPLDA
+15 NRPLLPSEEENSSISVEAPEFGEHSFENTFRKRLERRDNTTRMTIIYSLLGFNLGIFVIGIFVSRSLA
-25 FTLAP
+25 KLTLAP
-30 PVDVTADVGYFEAFE
+30 I
-45 GVMDDVGRHVDV
+45 
-57 GDGEEAL
+57 
-64 VDAVVEDVAQDFR
+64 
-77 LSEVEFLA
+77 
-85 SLLHAPDVAKESSAE
+85 E
-100 RAVTMMMFKLEGALI
+100 RAMMKQTQFIFDASHELKTPLTAMLVRNEVAL
-115 QRNPDFQ
+115 RKKSLP
-122 MEDRLLLDKIDYS
+122 
-135 SSYVTLGNGR
+135 
-145 RVELESAYFP
+145 
-155 TIDNGADCYELT
+155 
-167 EEEQH
+167 
-172 IIADLRSYFLESKA
+172 
-186 LQRHVNYL
+186 
-194 YERGS
+194 
-199 MYMCYNGNLLFHA
+199 
-212 CVPLDETGEFRTIAY
+212 
-227 KGKEYCGR
+227 
-235 AWFDFC
+235 

-272 NGEPEKSTEI
+272 NGEPEKLTEI

-317 ASATKNTLEQILTI
+317 ASVAKNTLEQILTI

>member
-1 VLIYIVLD
+1 MKKSEVNRLTLSYLAVIMTLSLIFTGIIYLLSTASLNRPLLPSEEENSSVSVEAPEFGEHSFENTFRKRLERRDNTTRMTIIYSLVGFNLGIFVIGIFVSRNLAKLTLVPIERAMMKQTQFI
-9 FDAIED
+9 FDASHELKTPLTAML
-15 DVQNVLPLDA
+15 VRNEVALRKKSLP
-25 FTLAP
+25 
-30 PVDVTADVGYFEAFE
+30 
-45 GVMDDVGRHVDV
+45 
-57 GDGEEAL
+57 
-64 VDAVVEDVAQDFR
+64 
-77 LSEVEFLA
+77 
-85 SLLHAPDVAKESSAE
+85 
-100 RAVTMMMFKLEGALI
+100 
-115 QRNPDFQ
+115 
-122 MEDRLLLDKIDYS
+122 
-135 SSYVTLGNGR
+135 
-145 RVELESAYFP
+145 
-155 TIDNGADCYELT
+155 
-167 EEEQH
+167 
-172 IIADLRSYFLESKA
+172 
-186 LQRHVNYL
+186 
-194 YERGS
+194 
-199 MYMCYNGNLLFHA
+199 
-212 CVPLDETGEFRTIAY
+212 
-227 KGKEYCGR
+227 
-235 AWFDFC
+235 

-272 NGEPEKSTEI
+272 NGEPEKLTEI

-288 ADLKE
+288 ADLQE

-317 ASATKNTLEQILTI
+317 ASVAKNTLEQILTI

>member
-1 VLIYIVLD
+1 MRKSEVNRLTLSYLAVIMTLSLIFTGIIYLLST
-9 FDAIED
+9 ASL
-15 DVQNVLPLDA
+15 NRPLLPSEEENSSVSMEAPEFEEHSFENTFRKRLERRDNTTRTTIIYSLMGFNLGIFVIGIFVSRSLA
-25 FTLAP
+25 KLTLAP
-30 PVDVTADVGYFEAFE
+30 I
-45 GVMDDVGRHVDV
+45 
-57 GDGEEAL
+57 
-64 VDAVVEDVAQDFR
+64 
-77 LSEVEFLA
+77 
-85 SLLHAPDVAKESSAE
+85 E
-100 RAVTMMMFKLEGALI
+100 RAMMKQTQFIFDASHELKTPLTAMLVRNEVAL
-115 QRNPDFQ
+115 RKKSLP
-122 MEDRLLLDKIDYS
+122 
-135 SSYVTLGNGR
+135 
-145 RVELESAYFP
+145 
-155 TIDNGADCYELT
+155 
-167 EEEQH
+167 
-172 IIADLRSYFLESKA
+172 
-186 LQRHVNYL
+186 
-194 YERGS
+194 
-199 MYMCYNGNLLFHA
+199 
-212 CVPLDETGEFRTIAY
+212 
-227 KGKEYCGR
+227 
-235 AWFDFC
+235 

-288 ADLKE
+288 VDLQE
-293 KLAPVARGQ
+293 KLTPVAKER
-302 GVKIETEMNLGKNLR
+302 GVKIEAEMNLGKNLR
-317 ASATKNTLEQILTI
+317 VSAAKNTLEQILTI

>member
-1 VLIYIVLD
+1 MKKSEVNRLTLSYLAVIMTLSLIFTGIIYLLST
-9 FDAIED
+9 ASL
-15 DVQNVLPLDA
+15 NRPLLPSEEENSSVSMEAPEFEEHSFENTFRKRLERRDNTTRMTIIYSLVGFNLGIFVIGIFVSRSLA
-25 FTLAP
+25 KLTLAP
-30 PVDVTADVGYFEAFE
+30 I
-45 GVMDDVGRHVDV
+45 
-57 GDGEEAL
+57 
-64 VDAVVEDVAQDFR
+64 
-77 LSEVEFLA
+77 
-85 SLLHAPDVAKESSAE
+85 E
-100 RAVTMMMFKLEGALI
+100 RAMMKQTQFIFDASHELKTPLTAMLVRNEVAL
-115 QRNPDFQ
+115 RKKSLP
-122 MEDRLLLDKIDYS
+122 
-135 SSYVTLGNGR
+135 
-145 RVELESAYFP
+145 
-155 TIDNGADCYELT
+155 
-167 EEEQH
+167 
-172 IIADLRSYFLESKA
+172 
-186 LQRHVNYL
+186 
-194 YERGS
+194 
-199 MYMCYNGNLLFHA
+199 
-212 CVPLDETGEFRTIAY
+212 
-227 KGKEYCGR
+227 
-235 AWFDFC
+235 

-282 SVPEFL
+282 NVPELL
-288 ADLKE
+288 ADLQE
-293 KLAPVARGQ
+293 KLAPVARGR

-317 ASATKNTLEQILTI
+317 ASVAKNTLEQILTI

-364 AGVKKEDQKRIF
+364 AGVKKENQKRIF

>member
-1 VLIYIVLD
+1 MKKSEVNRLTLSYLAVIMTLSLIFTGIIYLLST
-9 FDAIED
+9 ASL
-15 DVQNVLPLDA
+15 NRPLLPSEEENSSVSVEAPEFGEHSFENTFRKRLERRDNTTRMTIIYSLMGFNLGIFVIGIFVSRSLA
-25 FTLAP
+25 KLTLAP
-30 PVDVTADVGYFEAFE
+30 I
-45 GVMDDVGRHVDV
+45 
-57 GDGEEAL
+57 
-64 VDAVVEDVAQDFR
+64 
-77 LSEVEFLA
+77 
-85 SLLHAPDVAKESSAE
+85 E
-100 RAVTMMMFKLEGALI
+100 RAMMKQTQFIFDASHELKTPLTAMLVRNEVAL
-115 QRNPDFQ
+115 RKKSLP
-122 MEDRLLLDKIDYS
+122 
-135 SSYVTLGNGR
+135 
-145 RVELESAYFP
+145 
-155 TIDNGADCYELT
+155 
-167 EEEQH
+167 
-172 IIADLRSYFLESKA
+172 
-186 LQRHVNYL
+186 
-194 YERGS
+194 
-199 MYMCYNGNLLFHA
+199 
-212 CVPLDETGEFRTIAY
+212 
-227 KGKEYCGR
+227 
-235 AWFDFC
+235 

-293 KLAPVARGQ
+293 KLAPIARER
-302 GVKIETEMNLGKNLR
+302 GVKVGTEMNLGKNLR
-317 ASATKNTLEQILTI
+317 ASAAKNTLEQILTI

>member
-1 VLIYIVLD
+1 MKKSEVNRLTLSYLAVIMTLSLIFTGIIYLLST
-9 FDAIED
+9 ASL
-15 DVQNVLPLDA
+15 NRPLLPSEEENSSVSVEAPEFGEHSFENTFRKRLERRDNTTRMTIIYSLVGFNLGIFVIGIFVSRNLA
-25 FTLAP
+25 KLTLAP
-30 PVDVTADVGYFEAFE
+30 I
-45 GVMDDVGRHVDV
+45 
-57 GDGEEAL
+57 
-64 VDAVVEDVAQDFR
+64 
-77 LSEVEFLA
+77 
-85 SLLHAPDVAKESSAE
+85 E
-100 RAVTMMMFKLEGALI
+100 RAMMKQTQFIFDASHELKTPLTAMLVRNEVAL
-115 QRNPDFQ
+115 RKKSLP
-122 MEDRLLLDKIDYS
+122 
-135 SSYVTLGNGR
+135 
-145 RVELESAYFP
+145 
-155 TIDNGADCYELT
+155 
-167 EEEQH
+167 
-172 IIADLRSYFLESKA
+172 
-186 LQRHVNYL
+186 
-194 YERGS
+194 
-199 MYMCYNGNLLFHA
+199 
-212 CVPLDETGEFRTIAY
+212 
-227 KGKEYCGR
+227 
-235 AWFDFC
+235 

-293 KLAPVARGQ
+293 KLAPVAKER

-317 ASATKNTLEQILTI
+317 ASAAKNTLEQILTI

>member
-1 VLIYIVLD
+1 MKKSEMNRLTLSYLAVIMTLSLVFSGIIYLLSTANLNRPLVASVDENSNVSVVVSGLEEHTFEKIFRKRLESRDNMTRV
-9 FDAIED
+9 AIIYSLMGFNLGIF
-15 DVQNVLPLDA
+15 VIGIFVSRSLAKL
-25 FTLAP
+25 TLAP
-30 PVDVTADVGYFEAFE
+30 I
-45 GVMDDVGRHVDV
+45 
-57 GDGEEAL
+57 
-64 VDAVVEDVAQDFR
+64 
-77 LSEVEFLA
+77 
-85 SLLHAPDVAKESSAE
+85 E
-100 RAVTMMMFKLEGALI
+100 RAMMKQTQFIFDASHELKTPLTAMLVRNEVAL
-115 QRNPDFQ
+115 RKKSLP
-122 MEDRLLLDKIDYS
+122 
-135 SSYVTLGNGR
+135 
-145 RVELESAYFP
+145 
-155 TIDNGADCYELT
+155 
-167 EEEQH
+167 
-172 IIADLRSYFLESKA
+172 
-186 LQRHVNYL
+186 
-194 YERGS
+194 
-199 MYMCYNGNLLFHA
+199 
-212 CVPLDETGEFRTIAY
+212 
-227 KGKEYCGR
+227 
-235 AWFDFC
+235 

-288 ADLKE
+288 VDLQE
-293 KLAPVARGQ
+293 KLTPVAKER
-302 GVKIETEMNLGKNLR
+302 GVKIEAEMNLGKNLR
-317 ASATKNTLEQILTI
+317 VSAAKNTLEQILTI
-331 FADNAMKYSGEKIIY
+331 FADNAMKYSGDSIVY

-355 VAFSVKDNG
+355 VMFSVKDNG
-364 AGVKKEDQKRIF
+364 VGVKREDQKRIF

>member
-1 VLIYIVLD
+1 MKKSEVNRLTLSYLAVIMTLSLIFTGIIYLLST
-9 FDAIED
+9 ASL
-15 DVQNVLPLDA
+15 NRPLLPSEEENSSVSVEAPEFGEHSFENTFRKRLERRDNTTRMTIIYSLVGFNLGIFVIGIFVSRSLA
-25 FTLAP
+25 KLTLAP
-30 PVDVTADVGYFEAFE
+30 I
-45 GVMDDVGRHVDV
+45 
-57 GDGEEAL
+57 
-64 VDAVVEDVAQDFR
+64 
-77 LSEVEFLA
+77 
-85 SLLHAPDVAKESSAE
+85 E
-100 RAVTMMMFKLEGALI
+100 RAMMKQTQFIFDASHELKTPLTAMLVRNEVAL
-115 QRNPDFQ
+115 RKKSLP
-122 MEDRLLLDKIDYS
+122 
-135 SSYVTLGNGR
+135 
-145 RVELESAYFP
+145 
-155 TIDNGADCYELT
+155 
-167 EEEQH
+167 
-172 IIADLRSYFLESKA
+172 
-186 LQRHVNYL
+186 
-194 YERGS
+194 
-199 MYMCYNGNLLFHA
+199 
-212 CVPLDETGEFRTIAY
+212 
-227 KGKEYCGR
+227 
-235 AWFDFC
+235 

-272 NGEPEKSTEI
+272 NGEPEKLTEI

-317 ASATKNTLEQILTI
+317 ASVAKNTLEQILTI